1 MQLQGILPAL
11 VTPFNASGAV
21 DHDTLASILE
31 FQLKAGVNGFV
42 PLGSTGE
49 YYALTNEERRAIMKT
64 VREVVGGRGLLIAG
78 ANGSCTREV
87 IEQVR
92 QTRDAGYTNV
102 LIAPP
107 YYALPS
113 QEELIGH
120 YEAILAAVP
129 DVDVI
134 LYNYPVRTNVEV
146 GFGVLDA
153 FKDHPR
159 VVGIKESSG
168 NLLRAIEIGGKY
180 KDHYQLSCGS
190 DDQALDFFLWGASSW
205 ICGPANCFAPQVVDF
220 YKKFSAGD
228 LAGAQSVMRS
238 LFPVMASMEA
248 GKFIQKVKYGCELAG
263 FKVGNARMP
272 LQPLTETEKAD
283 FRKVFEAS
291 QS

>member
-1 MQLQGILPAL
+1 MQLKGILPAL

-21 DHDTLASILE
+21 DHDTLASILDY
-31 FQLKAGVNGFV
+31 QLKAGVSGFV

-49 YYALTNEERRAIMKT
+49 YYALTNEERRAVLKT
-64 VREVVGGRGLLIAG
+64 VREVVGTRGLLIAG

-87 IEQVR
+87 IEQVQ
-92 QTRDAGYTNV
+92 QTRDAGYTTV

-129 DVDVI
+129 EVEVI

-146 GFGVLDA
+146 GYGVLDA
-153 FKDHPR
+153 FKDNSR
-159 VVGIKESSG
+159 VIGVKESSG

-205 ICGPANCFAPQVVDF
+205 ICGPANCFATQVVDF
-220 YKKFSAGD
+220 YNKFSAGD
-228 LAGAQSVMRS
+228 LKGAQDVMRL
-238 LFPVMASMEA
+238 LFPVMASMES

-263 FKVGNARMP
+263 FKAGNARMP
-272 LQPLTETEKAD
+272 LQPLTDAEKAE
-283 FRKVFEAS
+283 FRAVFEAS
-291 QS
+291 QA